1 MTPVVRLSAAVA
13 LAVVLLAASSSAAV
27 PQKMHYQGRL
37 TDTDTGVPLQGTHT
51 LAFRIYDVSSGGTE
65 LWSETK
71 ATAVDTNGVFA
82 TTLGEVNPIG
92 LAFDVPYW
100 LEVVVDGDVMPRRE
114 ILTSAYSFRA
124 DDSDK
129 LGGVAAADYVAEGES
144 NSVTADMIVPTV
156 VSSID
161 GVVNDGGDIDLVAG
175 SGVTITPDDP
185 GNTITISASGGGG
198 DITSVV
204 DGQGLTGGG
213 TEGDVTLDVVTGAVT
228 AGMVGPD
235 IVSSID
241 GVTNDGGDID
251 LVAGSGITITPDDG
265 TDSITFS
272 AQAADD
278 GDWTVSADDMYSSVS
293 GNVGIGTTSPAAK
306 LDVNGTA
313 KAVTLT
319 GTSIVVDREIGG
331 YAIDVQQTT
340 TFGANTINFERTLDM
355 GSNNDVLQ
363 LRTTSGS
370 PSDFQFIECERGDDV
385 EFKVNGDGNVYADGA
400 YSSPAADFAEM
411 MSAGAEARLCEPG
424 DVMVIDTDNPRLVRR
439 SFAPRSTLV
448 AGIYSTQPGFIAW
461 GGAWDSPGD
470 SSDDEGETLTLDR
483 AIEQLDMVPL
493 AVVGIV
499 PCKVSAE
506 NGPIRPGDLLVT
518 ARTPGHAMRDDSPSA
533 GSVVGKALEPLTT
546 DTGVVS
552 VLVSLQ

>member
-156 VSSID
+156 
-161 GVVNDGGDIDLVAG
+161 
-175 SGVTITPDDP
+175 
-185 GNTITISASGGGG
+185 
-198 DITSVV
+198 
-204 DGQGLTGGG
+204 
-213 TEGDVTLDVVTGAVT
+213 
-228 AGMVGPD
+228 
-235 IVSSID
+235 VSSID